1 MKNFIFQSF
10 PMRKHMEKNNIM
22 IRLEKKEEQ
31 REVDEYCTEGLF
43 RAW

>member
-10 PMRKHMEKNNIM
+10 PMRKDKEKNNIM

-31 REVDEYCTEGLF
+31 REVENMVRVIFLKK
-43 RAW
+43 